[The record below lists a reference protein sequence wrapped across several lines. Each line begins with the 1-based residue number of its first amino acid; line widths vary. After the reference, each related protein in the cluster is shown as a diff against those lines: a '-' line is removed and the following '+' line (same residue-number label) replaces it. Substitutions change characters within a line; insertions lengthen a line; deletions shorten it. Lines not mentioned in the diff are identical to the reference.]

1 MTKSSCN
8 ERWKQLGKN
17 WGKLGNQFAS
27 KSGAFPQSPVSSVP
41 IGTKL
46 RSVET
51 DPGRKALESVA
62 KQKAKP
68 RKKFLALDPPRP
80 SADLA
85 LADIEPPGRPP
96 P

>member
-17 WGKLGNQFAS
+17 WGKLWNQFAS

-51 DPGRKALESVA
+51 DPGRKPLESVTT
-62 KQKAKP
+62 QKPTAL
-68 RKKFLALDPPRP
+68 KK
-80 SADLA
+80 SAQKIGCA
-85 LADIEPPGRPP
+85 RG
-96 P
+96 